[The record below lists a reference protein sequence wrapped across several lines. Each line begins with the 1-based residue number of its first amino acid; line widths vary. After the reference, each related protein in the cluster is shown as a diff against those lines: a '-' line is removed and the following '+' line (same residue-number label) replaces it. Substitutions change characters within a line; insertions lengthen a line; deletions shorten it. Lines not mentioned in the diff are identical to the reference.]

1 MKKKTFL
8 IVMLALIWINY
19 FFAHQY
25 VGVAMNKADD
35 TAVSNTILLLVFPIM
50 WNYGLAILKFI
61 VSIALGIIILM
72 YQTNDYVDMRKVIYS
87 HSDSAIWKVLNA
99 VLYIVIIAAVGYMLW
114 SNVKYSIWG
123 IAWFL
128 TSLLSLAFY
137 FTWIKNLRFRQN
149 LFDYSKVS

>member
-1 MKKKTFL
+1 
-8 IVMLALIWINY
+8 
-19 FFAHQY
+19 
-25 VGVAMNKADD
+25 MNTADD

-72 YQTNDYVDMRKVIYS
+72 YQTNDYVDMRKIIYS
-87 HSDSAIWKVLNA
+87 HSDSAIWKVLNV
-99 VLYIVIIAAVGYMLW
+99 VLYGVIIAAIGYMLW

-137 FTWIKNLRFRQN
+137 FTWIKNLRFRQT
-149 LFDYSKVS
+149 LFDYSKVL

>member
-1 MKKKTFL
+1 MKKKKFL

-25 VGVAMNKADD
+25 VGIAMNTADD

-72 YQTNDYVDMRKVIYS
+72 YQTNDYIDMRKIKYS

-99 VLYIVIIAAVGYMLW
+99 VLYIVIVAAIAYMLW

-128 TSLLSLAFY
+128 TSLISLAFY
-137 FTWIKNLRFRQN
+137 FIWIKNLRFRQN

>member
-19 FFAHQY
+19 FFAHRY
-25 VGVAMNKADD
+25 VSIAMNLADN

-61 VSIALGIIILM
+61 VSIGLGIIVLL
-72 YQTNDYVDMRKVIYS
+72 YQTNDYVDMRKIIYS
-87 HSDSAIWKVLNA
+87 HSDSVIWKVLNA
-99 VLYIVIIAAVGYMLW
+99 ILYIVIIAALGYMLW

-137 FTWIKNLRFRQN
+137 FTWIKNLRFHQQ
-149 LFDYSKVS
+149 KVIKTI

>member
-8 IVMLALIWINY
+8 IVLFALIWINY

-25 VGVAMNKADD
+25 VGIAMNTADD
-35 TAVSNTILLLVFPIM
+35 TAVSNTIVLLVFPII

-61 VSIALGIIILM
+61 VSIALGIIVLM
-72 YQTNDYVDMRKVIYS
+72 YQTNDYVDMRKIVYA
-87 HSDSAIWKVLNA
+87 HDDTAIWKVLN
-99 VLYIVIIAAVGYMLW
+99 VLLYIVIIAAVGYMLW
-114 SNVKYSIWG
+114 SNIKYSIWG

>member
-19 FFAHQY
+19 FFARQY
-25 VGVAMNKADD
+25 VNITMNTADD
-35 TAVSNTILLLVFPIM
+35 TAVSNTIMLLVFPIM
-50 WNYGLAILKFI
+50 WNYGLAILKGI

-72 YQTNDYVDMRKVIYS
+72 YQTNDYIDMRKIVYS
-87 HSDSAIWKVLNA
+87 HSDSAIWKVLNT
-99 VLYIVIIAAVGYMLW
+99 VLYSVIIAAVGYMLW

-128 TSLLSLAFY
+128 TSLISLAFY
-137 FTWIKNLRFRQN
+137 FIWVKNLRFHQQRVAN
-149 LFDYSKVS
+149 TI

>member
-1 MKKKTFL
+1 MKKKKFL

-25 VGVAMNKADD
+25 AGIAMNTADD

-72 YQTNDYVDMRKVIYS
+72 YQTNDYVDMRKVIYA

-128 TSLLSLAFY
+128 TSLISLAFY
-137 FTWIKNLRFRQN
+137 FIWIKNLRFRQN

>member
-19 FFAHQY
+19 FFARQY
-25 VGVAMNKADD
+25 VSIAMNTADD
-35 TAVSNTILLLVFPIM
+35 TAVSNTIVLLVFPMM

-61 VSIALGIIILM
+61 VSIALGIIVLM
-72 YQTNDYVDMRKVIYS
+72 YQTNDYVDMRKIMYA
-87 HSDSAIWKVLNA
+87 HDDSAIWKVLN
-99 VLYIVIIAAVGYMLW
+99 VLLYIVIIAAVGYMLW
-114 SNVKYSIWG
+114 SNIKYSIWG

>member
-8 IVMLALIWINY
+8 IVMLILIWINY

-25 VGVAMNKADD
+25 VGVAMNTADD
-35 TAVSNTILLLVFPIM
+35 TVVSNTIMLLVFPIM

-61 VSIALGIIILM
+61 VSIALGIIVLL
-72 YQTNDYVDMRKVIYS
+72 YQTNDYVDMKKIIYS
-87 HSDSAIWKVLNA
+87 HSDSAIWKGLNA
-99 VLYIVIIAAVGYMLW
+99 VLYIVIIAALGYMFW

-128 TSLLSLAFY
+128 TSLISLAFY

-149 LFDYSKVS
+149 LFDYSKVL